1 MKKNR
6 NVHIQ
11 TSRFVRGIISP
22 SYLAKGIYLVVSS
35 KKTDPHPHPRPIM

>member
-35 KKTDPHPHPRPIM
+35 KKTDPHPRPIM